1 MRKNGQIFSSPS
13 PAVSGPRHSRSSWY
27 FITLCF
33 VVFALISGC
42 VSLKALDSEKKS
54 YRNAEEMYK
63 AGVKQYHAVH
73 YEEAEDTLELL
84 LERYPLSPY
93 SLDGEIVLAD
103 VFYADEK
110 YDEARV
116 YYTEFVALHPSHP
129 KASYAL
135 FQKGMCFFR
144 TVLVVD
150 RDQTTTRKAII
161 AFEDLLRYF
170 PQSSYNDKAEE
181 LVAFLRK
188 RLAKREL
195 YVGRFY
201 LKKKK
206 YKGALARFKVVLKDY
221 PEAKFIDEIL
231 FYIVKSYSKLG
242 EDDRAR
248 EVYSTLRTDFPASS
262 YTRAAGKIIG
272 G

>member
-1 MRKNGQIFSSPS
+1 MKKNIQVCSIPALKDSWLLRRSPW
-13 PAVSGPRHSRSSWY
+13 V
-27 FITLCF
+27 FITLSII
-33 VVFALISGC
+33 VLALFSGC
-42 VSLKALDSEKKS
+42 ASLKKLDSETKS
-54 YRNAEEMYK
+54 YRNAEEIYK
-63 AGVKQYHAVH
+63 AGVKQYHTVH
-73 YEEAEDTLELL
+73 YEEAEKTLELL
-84 LERYPLSPY
+84 LERYPLNPY

-144 TVLVVD
+144 TVLVLD

-161 AFEDLLRYF
+161 AFEDLIKYF
-170 PQSSYNDKAEE
+170 PQSSYNDKAVE

-188 RLAKREL
+188 RLAEREF
-195 YVGRFY
+195 YVGKFY
-201 LKKKK
+201 LKKKN

-221 PEAKFIDEIL
+221 PEARFIDEIL

-242 EDDRAR
+242 ENDRAL
-248 EVYSTLRTDFPASS
+248 EVYSTLRTDFPSSS
-262 YTRAAGKIIG
+262 YTKAAGKVVG